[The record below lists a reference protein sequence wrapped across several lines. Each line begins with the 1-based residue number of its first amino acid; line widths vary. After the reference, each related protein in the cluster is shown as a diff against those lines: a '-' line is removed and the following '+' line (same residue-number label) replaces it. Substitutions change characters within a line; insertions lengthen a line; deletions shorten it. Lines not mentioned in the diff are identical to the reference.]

1 MIRDEKKT
9 EVEEEIR
16 RQVDNLMREELDLL
30 KAVII
35 IDLQEKMFI
44 LNSSPLRGTRERRV
58 KSVRSVKRERKE
70 ARRERRR
77 RTRT

>member
-1 MIRDEKKT
+1 
-9 EVEEEIR
+9 
-16 RQVDNLMREELDLL
+16 MREELDLL

>member
-35 IDLQEKMFI
+35 IDLQENMFI
-44 LNSSPLRGTRERRV
+44 LNCRPLRGTRERRV